1 MDDLFAEEQQILDD
15 GFLYLEDVRNGAAFD
30 LHRYAVL
37 LEEYR
42 RLLKQL
48 RRATRVADRTTINL
62 HENNQNLTSKAH
74 YDALTGIYNRH
85 YLEDNLHRAINAAAR
100 AGSYLS
106 VLMMDVDFFKKYNDT
121 YGHHAGDECLKSIAE
136 AIKESLSRP
145 DDFAARYGG
154 EEFVAILPN
163 TNETGARHVAE
174 RILSNVRGRSI
185 PHEKNEAADCVTVS
199 IGATTCAAFCEQKA
213 MDFIKRADEALYR
226 SKRNGR
232 NQYTYTSFREDEN
245 NGD

>member
-1 MDDLFAEEQQILDD
+1 MEDLFAEEQQILDE
-15 GFLYLEDVRNGAAFD
+15 GFLYLEDVRNGAGFD

-37 LEEYR
+37 LDEYR
-42 RLLKQL
+42 RLLRQL

-62 HENNQNLTSKAH
+62 HENNRDLADKVH
-74 YDALTGIYNRH
+74 YDTLTGIYNRH
-85 YLEDNLHRAINAAAR
+85 YLEDNLRRVINATAR
-100 AGSYLS
+100 AGSCLS

-121 YGHHAGDECLKSIAE
+121 YGHLAGDECLKSVAEIIAG
-136 AIKESLSRP
+136 SLSRP

-154 EEFVAILPN
+154 EEFAVILPN
-163 TNETGARHVAE
+163 TDEFGARYIAG
-174 RILSNVRGRSI
+174 RILNNVRERNI

-199 IGATTCAAFCEQKA
+199 IGVTTCAATYEQPPG
-213 MDFIKRADEALYR
+213 DYIKRADEALYR

-232 NQYTYTSFREDEN
+232 NQYTYVDFREAEN